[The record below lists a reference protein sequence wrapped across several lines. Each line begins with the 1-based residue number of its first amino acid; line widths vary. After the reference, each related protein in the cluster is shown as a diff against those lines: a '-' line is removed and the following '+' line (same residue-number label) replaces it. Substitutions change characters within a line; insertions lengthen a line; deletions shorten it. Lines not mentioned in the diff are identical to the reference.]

1 MLGHYDSLP
10 AALKDLDVRGFKNVF
25 VIKKDH
31 IYSLADKIKLGPSE
45 FDILETYRFDGPIDP
60 SDSVVVYAIQSRIK
74 EIKGTLIIPSVG
86 FFGELTEELS
96 KKFEK
101 TIETP

>member
-10 AALKDLDVRGFKNVF
+10 AALKDLDERGFKNSF
-25 VIKKDH
+25 DIKKDH
-31 IYSLADKIKLGPSE
+31 IYSFACDLKLGAAE

-60 SDSVVVYAIQSRIK
+60 SDSVVVYAIQSCAKR
-74 EIKGTLIIPSVG
+74 IKGTLIVPSVG
-86 FFGELTEELS
+86 FSEELTDELS
-96 KKFEK
+96 EKFKK